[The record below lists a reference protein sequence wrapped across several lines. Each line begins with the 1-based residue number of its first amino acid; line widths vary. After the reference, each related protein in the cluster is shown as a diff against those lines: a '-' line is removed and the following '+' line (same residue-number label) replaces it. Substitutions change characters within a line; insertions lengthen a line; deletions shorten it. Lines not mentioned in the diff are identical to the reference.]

1 MRPVLIGITGPSCSG
16 KSSLARGL
24 QRALNGTA
32 GILPL
37 DAYYRDL
44 THLHRADRDRFNFDA
59 PDALDHELLHLHLRS
74 LAAGRAIDRPIYR
87 FEDHR
92 RTAKTA
98 HLEPVEWL
106 IVEGLFALYW
116 ESLSRLMSRRVFLKV
131 DDEVCLARRVRRDSQ
146 ERGRTVSS
154 VEVQYEEFVRPM
166 FERFVRPTLVRA
178 ELILDGTQPVQDLV
192 RICQR
197 YATGG
202 S

>member
-1 MRPVLIGITGPSCSG
+1 MRPVLIGLAGPSCSG

-24 QRALNGTA
+24 QRALNGA
-32 GILPL
+32 ARILPL

-44 THLHRADRDRFNFDA
+44 SHLSRADRDRFNFDA
-59 PDALDHELLHLHLRS
+59 PDALDHELLHLHLRT

-87 FEDHR
+87 FEDHLR
-92 RTAKTA
+92 APETAR
-98 HLEPVEWL
+98 LEPGEWL

-116 ESLSRLMSRRVFLKV
+116 ERLCRLMSRRVFTTV
-131 DDEVCLARRVRRDSQ
+131 DDSVCLARRVQRDSQ

-192 RICQR
+192 RICEE

-202 S
+202 A